1 MAEKASYSARPHLR
15 DPSFCSLAQNLRM
28 KPKKNE
34 KKIAGLGFPLTRLNY
49 TFLTVRAQQSSAQ
62 KKYDLHF
69 NFWTFLHLLLYKVF
83 FLTLSV
89 CPWCQIKN
97 RFLKIRPTFQ
107 SHKTDILS

>member
-1 MAEKASYSARPHLR
+1 MAKKGTYSARPKNL
-15 DPSFCSLAQNLRM
+15 DPSFCLLAQNLRM
-28 KPKKNE
+28 KAKKNE
-34 KKIAGLGFPLTRLNY
+34 KKVAGLRFPLTRLNY

-69 NFWTFLHLLLYKVF
+69 NLWTFLHLLLYKVF

-97 RFLKIRPTFQ
+97 RFLKIRPIFQ

>member
-15 DPSFCSLAQNLRM
+15 DPSFCSLAQNFRM
-28 KPKKNE
+28 KAKKNE
-34 KKIAGLGFPLTRLNY
+34 KKIARLRFPLTRLNY

-62 KKYDLHF
+62 KKHDLYF
-69 NFWTFLHLLLYKVF
+69 NLWTFLHLLLYKVF

-89 CPWCQIKN
+89 CPWCQIKY
-97 RFLKIRPTFQ
+97 RFLKIRPIFQ

>member
-34 KKIAGLGFPLTRLNY
+34 KKIAGLGFPLMRLNY

-83 FLTLSV
+83 F
-89 CPWCQIKN
+89 
-97 RFLKIRPTFQ
+97 
-107 SHKTDILS
+107 SHSKRLPVVPNQKLFSENQACFSKSQN